1 MKLTGEKCRL
11 WSVSVPGVP
20 ASRPRQT
27 LERLSGAFTNTTL
40 RFTSCRFA
48 GFLTRRFPGNKT
60 IEEIQVLEIRRNSAY
75 NNLLVFN
82 MSHRRARETQTHVE
96 TCIGSTADAYRAVS
110 PAFDHAT
117 RPVLLI
123 VDDEQ
128 LGLKALASV
137 FEGQDYELVLAS
149 NGHEA
154 MQFVETGRPDV
165 ILLDVM
171 MPGMN
176 GLETCRRIR
185 SHPGM
190 AEIPILLVT
199 ALDDRQSRLDGFE
212 SGADDYIT
220 KPIDRAEV
228 RARLRTITRLNR
240 FRRLQ
245 EEIVYSR
252 RTMAELRES
261 SRRLD
266 LLRKIDRAIL
276 MATSATEIAGQ
287 VLPLLRDLVPYAH
300 AAILRQEIRGP
311 ELSLL
316 AEYGSGQPLSK
327 LERRLELSDLGV
339 AVEPGCETFCPAV
352 LTLGPGMRSLLL
364 PRQLHE
370 AGINVMIVVPL
381 GHHDRMLGVLILGNP
396 GTSAFSDAHAE
407 IAQEVG
413 GIISLALAH
422 AELLEKVTRSRA
434 ELESLS
440 RKLIVVREEE
450 SRHIARELHDEIG
463 QILAVLNLNL
473 ATVKKTASCEATR
486 TAVEGC
492 LELVARLMTRV
503 RRLSL
508 DLHPSLL
515 DDFGLVTAL
524 RRHVESLAERTG
536 LGFLFEADE
545 GIGRLGTELE
555 TVCFR
560 VVQEAITNALRHA
573 EPGRLLIRL
582 RLNEGKLEISV
593 SDDGRGFDP
602 EAALERSTARK
613 SLGLLGMRERVSLV
627 SGEIAII
634 SAPGAGTVIKAVLPL
649 DGNGTQDRTD

>member
-1 MKLTGEKCRL
+1 MDTGVGSKAE
-11 WSVSVPGVP
+11 S
-20 ASRPRQT
+20 
-27 LERLSGAFTNTTL
+27 N
-40 RFTSCRFA
+40 
-48 GFLTRRFPGNKT
+48 RREN
-60 IEEIQVLEIRRNSAY
+60 
-75 NNLLVFN
+75 
-82 MSHRRARETQTHVE
+82 
-96 TCIGSTADAYRAVS
+96 
-110 PAFDHAT
+110 PAFNHAT

-123 VDDEQ
+123 VDDEP
-128 LGLKALASV
+128 LGLKSMASV
-137 FEGQDYELVLAS
+137 FEGQGYELVLAGS
-149 NGHEA
+149 GHEA

-171 MPGMN
+171 MPGMD
-176 GLETCRRIR
+176 GLEACRRIR

-199 ALDDRQSRLDGFE
+199 ALDDRQSRLEGLE

-228 RARLRTITRLNR
+228 RARVRTITRLNR

-245 EEIVYSR
+245 EEIVHSR
-252 RTMAELRES
+252 QTMAELREY

-276 MATSATEIAGQ
+276 MADSAAEIAGQ
-287 VLPLLRDLVPYAH
+287 VLPLLRDLIPHSH
-300 AAILRQEIRGP
+300 AAIYRQEPRA
-311 ELSLL
+311 ELLTLL
-316 AEYGSGQPLSK
+316 AEDGAGQPLAK
-327 LERRLELSDLGV
+327 LEDQLKIGDLGV
-339 AVEPGCETFCPAV
+339 AFEIGPESFCPV
-352 LTLGPGMRSLLL
+352 ILWLGGGANLPVV
-364 PRQLHE
+364 PRQLHA
-370 AGINVMIVVPL
+370 AGIDVVMAIPL
-381 GHHDRMLGVLILGNP
+381 GHHDRMLGVLLLGGSGP
-396 GTSAFSDAHAE
+396 ASFSGPQTE

-422 AELLEKVTRSRA
+422 TELLENVTRSRSQ
-434 ELESLS
+434 LESLS
-440 RKLIVVREEE
+440 HKLILVREEE

-473 ATVKKTASCEATR
+473 AAVKKGAGSEIAR
-486 TAVEGC
+486 ESVDGC
-492 LELVARLMTRV
+492 LDLVARLITKV

-524 RRHVESLAERTG
+524 RRHVESLADRTG
-536 LGFLFEADE
+536 LDLRFQADE

-573 EPGRLLIRL
+573 EPVHLLIRL
-582 RLNEGKLEISV
+582 RLDAGKLELSV

-602 EAALERSTARK
+602 EAALERSAGGG

-627 SGEIAII
+627 SGELSII
-634 SAPGAGTVIKAVLPL
+634 SAPGAGAVIKASFPL
-649 DGNGTQDRTD
+649 IKTREEDHVP